1 MSKNQL
7 STEHT
12 QNNHNRAIPF
22 IEIFDLFHIYKAG
35 VETIALR
42 GINIQV
48 QQGEAVAIMGKSGVG
63 KSTLLHCLGGA
74 IRPTAGQIF
83 VEDKEITKFTED
95 ELLDYKRN
103 VVGLV
108 YQNFNLADFLNVE
121 ENIALPMLI
130 ARKSKSERVQKV
142 NELLESLSIQRYRN
156 SYPAQLSGG
165 EQQRVAI
172 AVALANSPKLV
183 LADEPTGN
191 LDVETAK
198 IVYDLLIRK
207 SKEAGAT
214 VVIATHDPLSANF
227 VDRVIKLD
235 NETAK

>member
-7 STEHT
+7 NTET
-12 QNNHNRAIPF
+12 QTDNSKVKPF

-42 GINIQV
+42 GINVKI
-48 QQGEAVAIMGKSGVG
+48 QQGEAVALMGKSGVG

-83 VEDKEITKFTED
+83 VEDREITKFTED
-95 ELLDYKRN
+95 DLLDYKRN

-130 ARKSKSERVQKV
+130 ARKPKSERVQKV
-142 NELLESLSIQRYRN
+142 NELLESLSIQRYKN

-214 VVIATHDPLSANF
+214 VVIATHDPSSSNF

-235 NETAK
+235 EESQ

>member
-7 STEHT
+7 NTEI
-12 QNNHNRAIPF
+12 QNDNSKVKPF

-42 GINIQV
+42 GINVKI
-48 QQGEAVAIMGKSGVG
+48 QQGEAVALMGKSGVG

-83 VEDKEITKFTED
+83 VEDREITKFTED
-95 ELLDYKRN
+95 DLLDYKRN

-130 ARKSKSERVQKV
+130 ARKPKSERVQKV
-142 NELLESLSIQRYRN
+142 NELLESLSIQRYKN

-214 VVIATHDPLSANF
+214 VVIATHDPSSSNF

-235 NETAK
+235 EESQ